1 MNLLKSK
8 TFSFIFLSG
17 SALIGGYLYKYCF
30 KKESPLSSLKTE
42 YEKNNN
48 YLTKEIAFKL
58 MIHCIQNGNALYNKT
73 YNSLDKKRRDNI
85 NSPSD
90 IYYELCY
97 EAMTKKQMCYD
108 QECLKVIEQF
118 EGKFAMK
125 ELLKISGNIPPLQ
138 LSHLLYQYDKP
149 LFDGALPSVERS
161 IEVYKFY
168 VKNVREYLDEEK
180 IDIDDS
186 KIFEQVNVLFYKFY
200 YLNLKINDL
209 IYIKYDKLN
218 DQIVKYVLRINQ
230 MFDNKEIKLLKQSIK
245 NYDYILMS

>member
-1 MNLLKSK
+1 MSILKSK

-42 YEKNNN
+42 YENNNN

-58 MIHCIQNGNALYNKT
+58 IIHCIQNGNALYHKS
-73 YNSLDKKRRDNI
+73 YSSLDKKRRENI

-149 LFDGALPSVERS
+149 LFDGTLPSVDRS
-161 IEVYKFY
+161 IEV
-168 VKNVREYLDEEK
+168 
-180 IDIDDS
+180 
-186 KIFEQVNVLFYKFY
+186 YKFY

-218 DQIVKYVLRINQ
+218 DQIVKYVLRINHI
-230 MFDNKEIKLLKQSIK
+230 FDNKEIKLLKQSIK